1 MIIDPLPLRS
11 NPYQTSTPSLLPPSP
26 NSSHIVGQQTQIEL
40 SHAFE
45 NLLQERRD
53 AERLRRDLVFYWH
66 TLILETQKRTKEFER
81 AFYQAGNCGDTPFSS
96 EETIVPGTPDT
107 ITELTGLSRLP
118 SPLSPIVSGSAK
130 TTLRLDNLGTERI
143 QKKIEG
149 LLKRYQG
156 IIDFSKSSGGRE

>member
-1 MIIDPLPLRS
+1 MIGP
-11 NPYQTSTPSLLPPSP
+11 
-26 NSSHIVGQQTQIEL
+26 QTQIEL

-45 NLLQERRD
+45 RLLEERRD
-53 AERLRRDLVFYWH
+53 AERLHRDLIFYWH
-66 TLILETQKRTKEFER
+66 TLILEAKKRTKELER
-81 AFYQAGNCGDTPFSS
+81 AFYQAENCGDTPFSS

-118 SPLSPIVSGSAK
+118 SSLSPVVSRGAK

-143 QKKIEG
+143 QKKLEG

-156 IIDFSKSSGGRE
+156 IINFPKGNSEKE